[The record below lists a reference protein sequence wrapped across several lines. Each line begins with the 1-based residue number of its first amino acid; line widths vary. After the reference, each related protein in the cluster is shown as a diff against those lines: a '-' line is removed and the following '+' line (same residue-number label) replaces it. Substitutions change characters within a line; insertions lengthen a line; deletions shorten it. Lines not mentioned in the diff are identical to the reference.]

1 MTCSKIFD
9 SSVLAPTRELAVQI
23 QQVAIDFGTSTHIRT
38 ACTVGGVDK
47 KPQESDLRK
56 GCEIVVAT
64 PGRLLDFLSANVTN
78 MKRCTYLVLD
88 EADRMLDMG
97 FEAQIRE
104 IISQIRPDKQILM
117 WSATWP
123 REIRQLAEDFLCDY
137 IQVNIGSL
145 ELSANHN
152 IKQFVHICQE
162 NEKSAKYVS
171 RRPKSS
177 RRVCFYSNFE
187 ISDCSYCCDKYTKQI
202 IPAKF

>member
-1 MTCSKIFD
+1 MENQFCNVTFC
-9 SSVLAPTRELAVQI
+9 SVLAPTRELAVQI
-23 QQVAIDFGTSTHIRT
+23 QQVAIDFGASTHIRT
-38 ACTVGGVDK
+38 VCTVGGVDK
-47 KPQESDLRK
+47 KPQEADLLK

-97 FEAQIRE
+97 FETQIRE

-123 REIRQLAEDFLCDY
+123 RDIRRLAEDYLGHY

-162 NEKSAKYVS
+162 NEKSSKYVRS
-171 RRPKSS
+171 LSL
-177 RRVCFYSNFE
+177 
-187 ISDCSYCCDKYTKQI
+187 
-202 IPAKF
+202 

>member
-1 MTCSKIFD
+1 M
-9 SSVLAPTRELAVQI
+9 
-23 QQVAIDFGTSTHIRT
+23 
-38 ACTVGGVDK
+38 
-47 KPQESDLRK
+47 
-56 GCEIVVAT
+56 AT

-123 REIRQLAEDFLCDY
+123 RDIRRLAEDYLGDY

-162 NEKSAKYVS
+162 NEKSSKLQLLLRQIYGANNPGKILIFVSKKKRADMISKYIN
-171 RRPKSS
+171 
-177 RRVCFYSNFE
+177 NFGVACE
-187 ISDCSYCCDKYTKQI
+187 SLHGATAIMIYIFKI
-202 IPAKF
+202 

>member
-1 MTCSKIFD
+1 M
-9 SSVLAPTRELAVQI
+9 
-23 QQVAIDFGTSTHIRT
+23 
-38 ACTVGGVDK
+38 K
-47 KPQESDLRK
+47 KNS
-56 GCEIVVAT
+56 CEIVVAT

-78 MKRCTYLVLD
+78 MRRCTYLVLD

-123 REIRQLAEDFLCDY
+123 VAIRRLAEDFLGDY

-145 ELSANHN
+145 GLSANHN

-162 NEKSAKYVS
+162 NEKSSKYFVLTLMLIFPPLLNCS
-171 RRPKSS
+171 T
-177 RRVCFYSNFE
+177 VTGYNYSCVKF
-187 ISDCSYCCDKYTKQI
+187 TKQT
-202 IPAKF
+202 ALEKSLFLFQRKNALT

>member
-1 MTCSKIFD
+1 MTLKCQFQCSSANSRI
-9 SSVLAPTRELAVQI
+9 SRSNSAGCYRLRIIHSHSNRMHCRWCGQETTRSGSLERVLTGFSREAKFILTLKCI
-23 QQVAIDFGTSTHIRT
+23 NLS
-38 ACTVGGVDK
+38 
-47 KPQESDLRK
+47 
-56 GCEIVVAT
+56 CEIVVAT

-97 FEAQIRE
+97 FEAQIRQ

-123 REIRQLAEDFLCDY
+123 LEIRRLAEDFLGHY

-162 NEKSAKYVS
+162 NEKSSK
-171 RRPKSS
+171 
-177 RRVCFYSNFE
+177 
-187 ISDCSYCCDKYTKQI
+187 
-202 IPAKF
+202 